1 MNGRTCMTMQ
11 SLADQNGPVTL
22 AFEGIGT
29 DDCLELD
36 RLLRGLR
43 FKKPLSIELQ
53 TTSAA
58 DIVFIGIETEK
69 EIGSDAPSRG
79 SGSRSV
85 LIEAVSKSQ
94 VVKHTLCLNKPFRA
108 REILNCINT
117 IIDNL

>member
-1 MNGRTCMTMQ
+1 MQ

-69 EIGSDAPSRG
+69 EINKEIGSHAPSCG

-85 LIEAVSKSQ
+85 LVEAVSKSR

-108 REILNCINT
+108 RELLNCINA